1 LGDQQLIEL
10 ALRNRS
16 DQRRAFDQLIACGRE
31 DAPFGLGCVLNL
43 MAGGQVSTLAS
54 VRTIA
59 AGLVALVR

>member
-1 LGDQQLIEL
+1 MAALVL
-10 ALRNRS
+10 ATVFILTL
-16 DQRRAFDQLIACGRE
+16 AIGAAVAKGVLT
-31 DAPFGLGCVLNL
+31 LVLNL